1 MADPARPERAAYES
15 LTKVFNQLVAIGGA
29 QNRLYRD
36 MQAVMAKG
44 SAKDH
49 DQVAVALTEI
59 AHEKMTDP
67 RMKVWLDE
75 AESNTAQL
83 TPDEQANLK
92 AMRRQHTR
100 EAALPA
106 DLAAALKLA
115 EYEGER
121 LHTETLEKGGS
132 WNEILPFFRHQMELQ
147 KQAAAIWQKQ
157 TGAASAYDALLESY
171 SPGWTSADYD
181 KLFDKL
187 EPFLKKL
194 LPDVMDKQAKEV
206 PALPITGPF
215 SAEGEEKLCRELADH
230 MGFDRNR
237 GVLYFIPDHPSAG
250 GTRNDVRVTG
260 RPDADSFLR
269 PLYDLMHELGHG
281 LYDQNVPDKMYF
293 QPAGQALGMDIHESQ
308 SLVWEFVVG
317 KSPEFAQWLSSRAQE
332 IFGRPG
338 DAALSAENIEKD
350 NQRVTP
356 NLVRIS
362 METSEVSY
370 LLHIIM
376 RYRLEKQMIEG
387 KLDPADLPEAWG
399 KMSDDMFGR
408 RPKDNAEGCLQD
420 VHWFCGLW
428 GYFPSYAVGYMNAVQ
443 LFDAA
448 VKAHPDIPAE
458 ISKGNFAPL
467 KEWLTE
473 NVHEKGSLVTAKD
486 IIRDAT
492 GEDLSAD
499 HLMNHLNRRY
509 LDLPAT
515 GPAPLPKRTPP
526 GVSP

>member
-1 MADPARPERAAYES
+1 MTEPTKPERAAYES
-15 LTKVFNQLVAIGGA
+15 LTKVFNQIVAIGGA

-59 AHEKMTDP
+59 AHEKITDP
-67 RMKVWLDE
+67 RVKLWLDE
-75 AESNTAQL
+75 AEKNAASLTA
-83 TPDEQANLK
+83 DERGNLK

-106 DLAAALKLA
+106 DLAGALKLA

-121 LHTETLEKGGS
+121 IHTDVLQNGGKWETV
-132 WNEILPFFRHQMELQ
+132 LPFFRHALELQ
-147 KQAAAIWQKQ
+147 KQAGEILKKE
-157 TGAASAYDALLESY
+157 TGAASVYDALLESY
-171 SPGWTSADYD
+171 SPGYTSKDFD
-181 KLFDKL
+181 RLFDEL

-194 LPDVMDKQAKEV
+194 LPQVMDKQSKE
-206 PALPITGPF
+206 PAALPITGPF
-215 SAEGEEKLCRELADH
+215 AAEAQERLCRELADH

-250 GTRNDVRVTG
+250 GTRNDVRATG
-260 RPDADSFLR
+260 RPDPDSFIR
-269 PLYDLMHELGHG
+269 PLYDLIHELGHG

-293 QPAGQALGMDIHESQ
+293 QPGGQALGMDIHESQ

-317 KSPEFAQWLSSRAQE
+317 KSPQFAEWLSTRAQDV
-332 IFGRPG
+332 FDRQG
-338 DAALSAENIEKD
+338 DPSLSAENLARD
-350 NQRVTP
+350 SQRVTP

-376 RYRLEKQMIEG
+376 RYRLEKKMISGE
-387 KLDPADLPEAWG
+387 LDPADLPEAWN
-399 KMSDDMFGR
+399 KMSEDMFGK
-408 RPKDNAEGCLQD
+408 RPKDNAEGVLQD

-428 GYFPSYAVGYMNAVQ
+428 GYFPSYALGYMGAVQ

-448 VKAHPDIPAE
+448 VKAHPEIPGE
-458 ISKGNFAPL
+458 IAKGNFLPL
-467 KEWLTE
+467 KDWLTD
-473 NVHEKGSLVTAKD
+473 NVHGKGSLVTA
-486 IIRDAT
+486 RELMQQAT
-492 GEDLSAD
+492 GEPLNADFLKD
-499 HLMNHLNRRY
+499 HLNGRY
-509 LDLPAT
+509 LGKSLPAPQSAPPP
-515 GPAPLPKRTPP
+515 PAPPAP
-526 GVSP
+526 